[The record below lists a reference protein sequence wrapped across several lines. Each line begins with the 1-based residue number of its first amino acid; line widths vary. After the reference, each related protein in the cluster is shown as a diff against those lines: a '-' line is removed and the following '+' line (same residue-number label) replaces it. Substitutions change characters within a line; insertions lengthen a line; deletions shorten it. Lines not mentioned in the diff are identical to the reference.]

1 MKGFFSNPWTIGIGT
16 GIISGFIIFILT
28 SAISSRVLKKSEK
41 ADRLIRIRNAN
52 NEVIAT
58 LKPYIADNGLPQPR
72 IIEAIIFS
80 VARKYQIDHKE
91 MLSATAY
98 CEELIREIVGSVYV
112 SSERKKQ
119 YTQALGEYIEQIQ
132 KTEID
137 EKSAKESA
145 QVIHY
150 YSDSNVKRAT
160 NAIAVAVTALVSLL
174 GISLGFV
181 MAKNHAVT
189 IDEKYITIIFAYFGA
204 AFFAGIL
211 SAIATDKRRKK
222 RTEKNESASPKKK
235 TEFIIHDRSG
245 KIKSDF
251 NTKK

>member
-41 ADRLIRIRNAN
+41 ADRLVRIGNAN
-52 NEVIAT
+52 SEVIAT

-80 VARKYQIDHKE
+80 VARKYHIDHKE
-91 MLSATAY
+91 MLSASAY
-98 CEELIREIVGSVYV
+98 CEELIREIVGNVYV
-112 SSERKKQ
+112 SSEKKKQ
-119 YTQALGEYIEQIQ
+119 YTQELGEYIEQIQ
-132 KTEID
+132 KTEND
-137 EKSAKESA
+137 EKAAKQPA
-145 QVIHY
+145 HVIHY

-160 NAIAVAVTALVSLL
+160 NAIAVAVTALLSLF
-174 GISLGFV
+174 GITLGFV

-189 IDEKYITIIFAYFGA
+189 IDEKYIKLIFAYFGA

-211 SAIATDKRRKK
+211 SAIAADKRGKK
-222 RTEKNESASPKKK
+222 RTEKNENAGPIKK

-245 KIKSDF
+245 RTKSGFDIK
-251 NTKK
+251 K